1 MSKPVHSHQRL
12 LILDDEERMASLLK
26 RSLEREGYLVE
37 AYSNPDE
44 AVQALKERVF
54 DVLLTDLRMPG
65 MTGIDML
72 KRCKQISSHTEVIL
86 MTAYASV
93 DTAREALKQGAVD
106 YLIKPISAENDLKP
120 LLERLLAN
128 GSNDENPIVPQ
139 AYVTDRT
146 PTAEQLADFDL
157 NGLGILESKSPAMK
171 KIFEKLEKIARSE
184 AAVLLRGESGTG
196 KEVTADL
203 IQRKSARA
211 KKPFL
216 KINCGA
222 LTETLLE
229 SELFGHV
236 KGSYTGAVSDRL
248 GLFATANGGTLLL
261 DEIGEVSPALQVKL
275 LRVLQSGEYT
285 RVGDSKA
292 QRCNVRIIAAT
303 NRNLEA
309 MIETGEFRQ
318 DLYYR
323 LNVVPLF
330 LPPLRE
336 RKEDLDAFIRFFAL
350 KFAPPECVPD
360 RIRFT
365 PEALHALHQYNWPGN
380 VRELENAIEHALVL
394 GHPEKLEID
403 DLPVALQGDVRPTLL
418 SNIQSST
425 QEASLEEIEK
435 RCLLSALQKT
445 AGNQTRAAK
454 ILGVT
459 RRTLGYR
466 IKKYGL
472 EADLADISG
481 KDSL

>member
-1 MSKPVHSHQRL
+1 MGNQSHSHQRL
-12 LILDDEERMASLLK
+12 LILDDEERMAGLLK
-26 RSLEREGYLVE
+26 RSLERDGYIVE
-37 AYSNPDE
+37 AYSNPE
-44 AVQALKERVF
+44 QAIQALKEHLW
-54 DVLLTDLRMPG
+54 DVLITDLKMPG
-65 MTGIDML
+65 TSGIDVL
-72 KRCKQISSHTEVIL
+72 KRCKQISPQTEVIL
-86 MTAYASV
+86 MTAFASV
-93 DTAREALKQGAVD
+93 ETAREALKLGAVD
-106 YLIKPISAENDLKP
+106 YLIKPLSAENDLKP

-128 GSNDENPIVPQ
+128 HSSDENPIIPQ
-139 AYVTDRT
+139 SYITDRT

-157 NGLGILESKSPAMK
+157 NGMGILESKSPAMK
-171 KIFEKLEKIARSE
+171 KIFEKLDKIARSE

-203 IQRKSARA
+203 IHRKSPRA
-211 KKPFL
+211 TKPFL

-236 KGSYTGAVSDRL
+236 KGAYTGAMNDRA
-248 GLFATANGGTLLL
+248 GLFATANTGTILL

-285 RVGDSKA
+285 RVGDSTA

-309 MIETGEFRQ
+309 MIETGSFRQ

-336 RKEDLDAFIRFFAL
+336 RKEDLDAFIRYFIL
-350 KFAPPECVPD
+350 KFAPPECLPS
-360 RIRFT
+360 RIEFT
-365 PEALHALHQYNWPGN
+365 AEAITAMKEYNWPGN

-394 GHPEKLEID
+394 GNPEKLEID
-403 DLPVALQGDVRPTLL
+403 DLPVALQRDVRSTLETP
-418 SNIQSST
+418 IQTPLRES
-425 QEASLEEIEK
+425 SLEEIEK

-472 EADLADISG
+472 EGELADITG
-481 KDSL
+481 KES